1 MKKTVLL
8 SAISL
13 LVAATSCVKEEVIK
27 ENPVPGG
34 EQPAAQAPTLGIAS
48 ENTLFTAS
56 DSQNATL
63 AFKSLGGEVV
73 VYVNTNVTDWEVKP
87 EGDNLA
93 DVTADKVAGT
103 LTLTAKKNTQT
114 RQLAAR
120 YTIKAGDLTATISAT
135 QNAYGTPEIVASENN
150 FHFAAVG
157 KTSASF
163 TVESSIDN
171 WNFETEGIDW
181 LLVRKEGN
189 TITLEAYDN
198 PVITDRTATFV
209 LYAGEGSEKVT
220 ETIAVSQDRKVDAAS
235 SALVVPMEPFPSE
248 VATVQVASNYDW
260 SYEVVEGESD
270 WFDIQR
276 EENAPVAGYTVGTLT
291 FTGKDNRNSETRKSI
306 VRITTGD
313 GAENVKTID
322 IVVSQ
327 AGIDIKAFMMAIVI
341 KPNAY
346 GNVNYEAVLPIKGA
360 TDVKVDWGDGTVEE
374 LGDVDQDPKHTYTDQ
389 NRYVVSIWGNVPRL
403 SYGDYYGT
411 NYTDMVEKI
420 YNWGEL
426 GFTELDGAFKN
437 CKGLTA
443 VPTDDRGAFA
453 QVEDMCEMFSQ
464 SGLQTIPEG
473 FLKYAEKLL
482 WVDNM
487 FYSCGNIT
495 EIPADFFYNCP
506 ELNSVCN
513 AFGATGI
520 THVDKDI
527 FSKNPELDDVS
538 QVFSQTL
545 LEEIPAG
552 IFDNNPEITNC
563 NAVFSNCTNL
573 KKIPAGL
580 FDHQTKVETFRM
592 TFNHTAVEEIPENLF
607 GKNYEN
613 TNFSSTF
620 CQTHI
625 KSIPEHLF
633 KGFSKVETFMSCFNG
648 CALLESIPAD
658 LFTES
663 GALTAFP
670 TKANNKSSCLNMVFE
685 GCASLKEIPAGLF
698 DGFPAVTSLSSVFE
712 GCSSLESVP
721 AGLFK
726 DFVNVTS
733 FAPMFKGCASLKTLP
748 SGMFEGLSKVT
759 SFSGLFQ
766 DCTSL
771 ESISA
776 NLLAGC
782 SKVTNI
788 SKMFYGCTSLKT
800 VDANAFADGAAV
812 TNITSLFEG
821 CTALESIP
829 GTVFGAL
836 AKVTSATRIFYN
848 SGLKTVPAGIL
859 KPLVNVASFDQ
870 VFAECKALETV
881 EADVFPGGAKAKTLT
896 KVFFNDTALKN
907 VGLMFGEANTAASG
921 TIANLFDGC
930 TALET
935 VPAGL
940 FDNLDAVTTAT
951 YVFQNSGI
959 KTLPDALFANMDKA
973 TDFSSSFR
981 NCDEMVEAPH
991 NLFGSSATAIKM
1003 QYMFENCDK
1012 LTTIPSDL
1020 MGAPSKDN
1028 LDLSYMFQNCTALE
1042 AVPAGLFKG
1051 CKVKSYSMTFAGCS
1065 NLKTVG
1071 SEAIDCAGKSNGSVA
1086 NLFLNCTA
1094 LETIPADF
1102 MINAEAM
1109 TSLYCTFKNCSGLK
1123 SIPANI
1129 FDKLVKLN
1137 DIRNLFEG
1145 CTSLTCESPYT
1156 IVNGVKYHLYERTTT
1171 ASEVNGLAA
1180 ITKYSLA
1187 FKGCTGLSDYS
1198 QIDGTWK

>member
-13 LVAATSCVKEEVIK
+13 LVAAASCVKEEVFK
-27 ENPVPGG
+27 ENPVPGE
-34 EQPAAQAPTLGIAS
+34 EQGAVVAPILSIES

-63 AFKSLGGEVV
+63 AFKSLGGEAII
-73 VYVNTNVTDWEVKP
+73 YVNTNVADWEVKP

-114 RQLAAR
+114 KQLAAK

-181 LLVRKEGN
+181 LLVKKEGN

-198 PVITDRTATFV
+198 PVVTDRKATFV

-235 SALVVPMEPFPSE
+235 SALVVPMEPFPSKTAE
-248 VATVQVASNYDW
+248 VQVASNYDW

-270 WFDIQR
+270 WFTIQR
-276 EENAPVAGYTVGTLT
+276 EDGATVEGYEVGKLT
-291 FTGKDNRNSETRKSI
+291 FTGSDNRNAETRKSI

-322 IVVSQ
+322 ITVSQ
-327 AGIDIKAFMMAIVI
+327 AGIDIKAFIIGITV

-346 GNVNYEAVLPIKGA
+346 GNVNYEAILPFSKG
-360 TDVKVDWGDGTVEE
+360 TDIKVDWGDGTVEE
-374 LGDVDQDPKHTYTDQ
+374 LGEVTAAPKHTYTDQ
-389 NRYVVSIWGNVPRL
+389 NLYVVSIWGSVPRF
-403 SYGDYYGT
+403 SYGDYYGSS
-411 NYTDMVEKI
+411 YTDMVEKV

-426 GFTELDGAFKN
+426 GFVELEGAFKA
-437 CKGLTA
+437 CKSLTS

-453 QVEDMCEMFSQ
+453 NVEDMCEMFSQ
-464 SGLQTIPEG
+464 SGLEKIPED

-487 FYSCGNIT
+487 FYSCGKIT
-495 EIPADFFYNCP
+495 EIPANLFYNCP
-506 ELNSVCN
+506 ELNSVSN
-513 AFGATGI
+513 VFGATGI
-520 THVDKDI
+520 TSIDKDI
-527 FSKNPELDDVS
+527 FSKNPLLDDAS
-538 QVFSQTL
+538 QIFSQTP
-545 LEEIPAG
+545 LEEVPAG
-552 IFDNNPEITNC
+552 LFDHNPEITTF
-563 NAVFSNCTNL
+563 NAVFSNCTQL
-573 KKIPAGL
+573 TKIPAGL
-580 FDHQTKVETFRM
+580 FAHQTKVETFRM
-592 TFNHTAVEEIPENLF
+592 AFNHTALEEIPENLF
-607 GKNYEN
+607 GENYEN
-613 TNFSSTF
+613 TNFASTF
-620 CQTHI
+620 CQTRI

-633 KGFSKVETFMSCFNG
+633 KDFSKVETFMSCFNG
-648 CALLESIPAD
+648 CELLESVPAT

-670 TKANNKSSCLNMVFE
+670 TKANNKTNCLNMVFE

-698 DGFPAVTSLSSVFE
+698 DGFPAVTGLSSVFE

-733 FAPMFKGCASLKTLP
+733 FATMFKGCASLKTLP

-771 ESISA
+771 ESIPA

-821 CTALESIP
+821 CASLESIP
-829 GTVFGAL
+829 GTVFNAL

-896 KVFFNDTALKN
+896 KMFFNDTALKN

-940 FDNLDAVTTAT
+940 FDNLNAVTTAT

-959 KTLPDALFANMDKA
+959 KTVPEAIFGGMDKA
-973 TDFSSSFR
+973 TNFSYSFK
-981 NCDEMVEAPH
+981 NCDNMVEAPH
-991 NLFGSSATAIKM
+991 NLFGSSATANNFGN
-1003 QYMFENCDK
+1003 MFEGCDNLK
-1012 LTTIPSDL
+1012 TIPEDL
-1020 MGAPSKDN
+1020 LGNPTKGALSVSN
-1028 LDLSYMFQNCTALE
+1028 MFLDCKALE
-1042 AVPAGLFKG
+1042 AVPARLFKG
-1051 CKVKSYSMTFAGCS
+1051 HQVKTYTQVFKGCTS
-1065 NLKTVG
+1065 LKTVG
-1071 SEAIDCAGKSNGSVA
+1071 SEAFDCYGQAATITGMFVD
-1086 NLFLNCTA
+1086 CTA
-1094 LETIPADF
+1094 LESVAADF
-1102 MINAEAM
+1102 VINAEKV
-1109 TSLYCTFKNCSGLK
+1109 TTLFNLFNGCSSLK
-1123 SIPANI
+1123 SVPASI
-1129 FDKLVKLN
+1129 FDGMVSVTTV
-1137 DIRNLFEG
+1137 RYLFNG
-1145 CTSLTCESPYT
+1145 CTSLTGESPYT
-1156 IVNGVKYHLYERTTT
+1156 IVGGVKYHLYERTSANAETT
-1171 ASEVNGLAA
+1171 GLKA
-1180 ITKYSLA
+1180 ITSFEAA
-1187 FKGCTGLSDYS
+1187 FRGCTGLSDYS